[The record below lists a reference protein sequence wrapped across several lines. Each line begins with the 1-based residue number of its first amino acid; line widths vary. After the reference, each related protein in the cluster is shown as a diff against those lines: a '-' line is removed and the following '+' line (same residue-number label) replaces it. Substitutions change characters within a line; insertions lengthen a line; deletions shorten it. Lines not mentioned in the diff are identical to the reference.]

1 MNRVPSGLISRAP
14 DAAPNQ
20 PGTLVG
26 FIAEWFTHR
35 NSWIAVVVPGYVV
48 ARDYSKAEG
57 CGRSPALIDQRG
69 DRPLPTHRIRLHF
82 DSSATHHVFN
92 MLIARAAMAMMVTSE
107 IVLSTIIINLAREVS
122 GRTSVGLK
130 AVEVQKARNR

>member
-57 CGRSPALIDQRG
+57 CGRSPALI
-69 DRPLPTHRIRLHF
+69 PTHRIRLHF